1 MILKLCQRLL
11 NQLKRL
17 RLRFIEML
25 CLIVEF
31 YEEILLVE
39 ISKKKFK
46 VKIQMINKRIQ
57 IIWRIKIFSQLL
69 KRLEINLFKKD
80 YQN

>member
-1 MILKLCQRLL
+1 
-11 NQLKRL
+11 
-17 RLRFIEML
+17 ML